1 VHGERALSAWTEAQ
15 GERKERRGEKGGI
28 DAKKL

>member
-1 VHGERALSAWTEAQ
+1 MEREPYLHGQRRK
-15 GERKERRGEKGGI
+15 ERKERRGEKGGI